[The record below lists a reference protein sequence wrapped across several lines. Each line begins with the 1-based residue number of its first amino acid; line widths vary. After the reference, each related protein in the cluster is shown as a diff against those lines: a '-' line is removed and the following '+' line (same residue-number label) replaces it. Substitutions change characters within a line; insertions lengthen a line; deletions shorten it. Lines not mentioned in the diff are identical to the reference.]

1 MRSKRKKE
9 RQQQQESVKQTKKQ
23 EERAF
28 HKAVV
33 HITQTLGET
42 DWKPR
47 IQIERIVQHLGA
59 DFAMAKLQETEQVE
73 SQGGLMLTDG
83 SRRRTKGGV
92 FFYLVRQWL
101 KGEKRQEDVKEIFYK
116 NLHEPKPAESS
127 DEHNNGN
134 NGRETIDV
142 HPTQSEDTP
151 TLIKAT
157 DSKPKPSK
165 RGKL

>member
-9 RQQQQESVKQTKKQ
+9 RQQQQESLKQAKKQ

-28 HKAVV
+28 NKAVV

-47 IQIERIVQHLGA
+47 TQIERIVQQLGP
-59 DFAMAKLQETEQVE
+59 DFALAKLQETEQVE

-101 KGEKRQEDVKEIFYK
+101 KGEKRQADVKEIFYK
-116 NLHEPKPAESS
+116 NLHEPKPVESS
-127 DEHNNGN
+127 EEKNNGK
-134 NGRETIDV
+134 NGQETVDA
-142 HPTQSEDTP
+142 PPAQSD
-151 TLIKAT
+151 
-157 DSKPKPSK
+157 DKPKPKKPSPTK
-165 RGKL
+165 PKGAARGK